1 MTNRLTLLLY
11 TATALVVLATV
22 AVIELSFREAKV
34 SEKKQTQGDV
44 TELLA
49 SLEKATISG
58 REIGNQMIAHNVAI
72 FSAHPTP
79 ELVETAYVG
88 TSRTKVLRP
97 SWMGQANAVN
107 ASGNSYNEISYGL
120 LLQAEVARRRFPNL
134 KRVYF
139 ESSLL
144 LRRPARLILEPDHV
158 KYVPLLESLMLL
170 RDQLTGAKQ
179 FESELVRAKTTRA
192 KPVWQLDLLEYR
204 GEIRL
209 SKLLLPGGANDNRG
223 IPVRDDPLFKELD
236 ASGQRQHMPQAF
248 VPRNE
253 QRPEIAAENVKVQR
267 LRDVT
272 SWTPWDGLF
281 DMVALWGKKHGIE
294 VILFQPPVRSDL
306 YRHKLTM
313 GLSAHEADLSRI
325 ANQYHVPF
333 INLNSPELSYMSDWS
348 LFSDEDHME
357 TCLGVVLLQS
367 ALEMGYEQFKREG
380 ALLPKLAR
388 PDVEKHSLNELAR
401 CMQPKV
407 NNSDR

>member
-1 MTNRLTLLLY
+1 MTNRSTLLLY
-11 TATALVVLATV
+11 TTTALVVLATV
-22 AVIELSFREAKV
+22 AVIELSFRHARG
-34 SEKKQTQGDV
+34 SEKKQIQGDV

-72 FSAHPTP
+72 FSGHPAP

-158 KYVPLLESLMLL
+158 KYLPLLESLMPL

-179 FESELVRAKTTRA
+179 FESELARAKTPNA
-192 KPVWQLDLLEYR
+192 KPVWKLELLKHR
-204 GEIRL
+204 DDMRL
-209 SKLLLPGGANDNRG
+209 SKLLLPGGFDDNG
-223 IPVRDDPLFKELD
+223 VIPVRHDPLFKELD

-248 VPRNE
+248 VPRHE
-253 QRPEIAAENVKVQR
+253 QRPEITTDNVKVQR
-267 LRDVT
+267 LRDVS

-281 DMVALWGKKHGIE
+281 DMVALWGDKHGVE
-294 VILFQPPVRSDL
+294 VVLFQPPVRSDL

-313 GLSAHEADLSRI
+313 GLTAHEADLTRI
-325 ANQYHVPF
+325 ANQYHLPF
-333 INLNSPELSYMSDWS
+333 INLNSPELNYMNDWS

-357 TCLGVVLLQS
+357 TCVGVVLLQS
-367 ALEMGYEQFKREG
+367 ALEMGYQQFKQEG
-380 ALLPKLAR
+380 TYFPKLAR
-388 PDVEKHSLNELAR
+388 PDVEKHSLNQLAR
-401 CMQPKV
+401 CTQPKV
-407 NNSDR
+407 NESDR